1 MKQTYPLRV
10 LFTINIWIYQ
20 SYSPLVTVIRTITIA
35 ASRQDRGEL
44 NDVMMRS
51 RRRLQR
57 CVCVFLSLFFSLSF
71 SIVDPLFSLDT
82 KIDR

>member
-1 MKQTYPLRV
+1 MNLSILSTLITT
-10 LFTINIWIYQ
+10 TIT
-20 SYSPLVTVIRTITIA
+20 STIA
-35 ASRQDRGEL
+35 ASRQDRGKL

-51 RRRLQR
+51 QRRLQ
-57 CVCVFLSLFFSLSF
+57 CCAVSLFLFLSF

>member
-1 MKQTYPLRV
+1 MDLSI
-10 LFTINIWIYQ
+10 LFSVVTTTII
-20 SYSPLVTVIRTITIA
+20 ITIA
-35 ASRQDRGEL
+35 ASRQDRGKL

-57 CVCVFLSLFFSLSF
+57 SAVSLSLFLFFSLSF
-71 SIVDPLFSLDT
+71 SIVDSLFSLDT